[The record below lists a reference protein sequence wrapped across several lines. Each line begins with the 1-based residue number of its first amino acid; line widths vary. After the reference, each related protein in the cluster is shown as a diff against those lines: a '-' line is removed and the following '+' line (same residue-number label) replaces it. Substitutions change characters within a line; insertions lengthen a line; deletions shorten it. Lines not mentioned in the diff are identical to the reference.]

1 MKKIIFLIAMALVAI
16 ITIRCKEDA
25 EIPALKFDIDVTT
38 DATISER
45 GINDESVIK
54 FDLKTDYDYAAA
66 PLLYKVSY
74 ENIGILKLNGE
85 ELNKDTTYKLNKPE
99 LTLSYFG
106 KEAGKHTIKVHFFN
120 DKGINVLKEIEI
132 PYVKYNFTVSTVG
145 DEAPYQG
152 ELKEY
157 KLTITPENATVKDSY
172 KIKFISYDENDPSLQ
187 KSYVALNGTKIEFNK
202 VYDIDVTKEQKITL
216 KSFHSG
222 AKNLIYTI
230 INNSSEKQEKIGQ
243 NIKASEIEVKNL
255 SFNKLTTNTLGDNL
269 QLRGFIN
276 KTPALSKGIQYRTW
290 IVEVPN
296 EQKDGVENTDN
307 TYKDFTLPDNN
318 EFVLN
323 VKVKKYGTYKYMLQ
337 FKDEF
342 GTESAPTS
350 FEIKAIDKN
359 FEVEQKV
366 TTNLENVIQG
376 QRVELLFHVKE
387 MEATNEE
394 YQVQFLSFDE
404 KDVNLQKT
412 KISFNNAQI
421 QLNKWYTVKKGEQNL
436 IAITTSYAGSKK
448 LVYQVKNSI
457 YNKTSALE
465 FNVKKATISLSNLS
479 LKTSKSRVLIG
490 ETFKVEGTVEK
501 TYPGNKTIEYKT
513 WLSSGNAS
521 NFREL
526 TNTYRG
532 YELPQDNMLSLDF
545 KVTGAGN
552 YTLKVQAKDEF
563 GNESEPKEFA
573 IIVKNNEFEIEQK
586 VNTDIN
592 RVIQGEEVDIDFK
605 IKEEFETNETF
616 QVQFISFDSADLYLN
631 KSEIKLNN
639 EKIQLNKWYSVS
651 KTAFNKIKI
660 KSFKAGD
667 KKLVYQV
674 KNSAYTKNK
683 EVNINILKEQFT
695 VSLYSP
701 YKKIVPTKPF
711 DFKIKITANNH
722 NKEVSYYLKFD
733 YLKIK
738 YNGRSYSE
746 GESIPIEFENGQI
759 EKEIDIEGLVPN
771 NVNLDYNFNAIPYGK
786 VYNSDN
792 TIYEIKAPEVIK
804 IIELNGISVLGK
816 RCRES
821 LFSSGDGYF
830 SEGYYIYMNRQY
842 MFGDEEIFKNRSNIK
857 FKIYLFYN
865 NVSRIFDENTY
876 DFSYDD
882 LISNNNKNNIR
893 IEDAKT
899 ILDNRRKHYFSPAFK
914 YGDKMIVEIYY
925 NNKIIYRT
933 NINIS
938 LVDTSKEIFPFNEWE
953 KIKDLMY
960 MSLSK
965 KGTIYYENY
974 DHIMK

>member
-1 MKKIIFLIAMALVAI
+1 MKKIIFLIAIVLVAI

-25 EIPALKFDIDVTT
+25 EIPALKFDIDAST
-38 DATISER
+38 DKTLTER
-45 GINDESVIK
+45 GLNDNAIIK
-54 FDLKTDYDYAAA
+54 FDFKTEYDYTTAPLSYKIDYD
-66 PLLYKVSY
+66 KQ
-74 ENIGILKLNGE
+74 GILKLGDE
-85 ELNKDTTYKLNKPE
+85 ELKKDTTYKLDKPE
-99 LTLSYFG
+99 LTLSYVG
-106 KEAGKHTIKVHFFN
+106 KEAKKHTIKVHFFN
-120 DKGINVLKEIEI
+120 DKGINILKEIEI
-132 PYVKYNFTVSTVG
+132 PYVKYNFTVAVLG

-202 VYDIDVTKEQKITL
+202 VYDIDVTKEQKISL

-230 INNSSEKQEKIGQ
+230 INNSSEKQEKISQ

-276 KTPALSKGIQYRTW
+276 KTPTLSKGIQYRTW
-290 IVEVPN
+290 IVDVPN
-296 EQKDGVENTDN
+296 EQKDGIENTDN

-376 QRVELLFHVKE
+376 QRVELLFNVKE

-448 LVYQVKNSI
+448 LVYQVKNSM

-521 NFREL
+521 NFKEL

-532 YELPQDNMLSLDF
+532 YELSQDNMLSLNF
-545 KVTGAGN
+545 KVTSAGN

-573 IIVKNNEFEIEQK
+573 IIVKDNEFEIEQISNIDFSK
-586 VNTDIN
+586 VK
-592 RVIQGEEVDIDFK
+592 QGEEINVTLK
-605 IKEEFETNETF
+605 VKEEFDTNEIF
-616 QVQFISFDSADLYLN
+616 EIQFLSFGNTDPNLEE
-631 KSEIKLNN
+631 SEINFN
-639 EKIQLNKWYSVS
+639 GEKIQLKKWYS
-651 KTAFNKIKI
+651 FNKKMGNQLKI
-660 KSFKAGD
+660 KGFKSGS
-667 KKLVYQV
+667 KELVYQI
-674 KNSAYTKNK
+674 KNSAFTKKKSISIDFLQEEFTLNTYCSFK
-683 EVNINILKEQFT
+683 KVIPDKSFNFKLILE
-695 VSLYSP
+695 
-701 YKKIVPTKPF
+701 TK
-711 DFKIKITANNH
+711 NH
-722 NKEVSYYLKFD
+722 NKEVKYFANFN
-733 YLKIK
+733 IK
-738 YNGRSYSE
+738 VIYKGRIYIE
-746 GESIPIEFENGQI
+746 GQDIPIDLEDTNFGNLK
-759 EKEIDIEGLVPN
+759 KEIDFEGIVNKDMVGNIKVDIYNTDKKVKFKVFDTKIFVPLKIQQINFFGKSWCSEKQYIITWEYTGWDCIKTKYYFMTGTNSFINIDDEMLEGDNKNQVKYVFIIKDNRNNEKRIEVLHKDIYLQRKILED
-771 NVNLDYNFNAIPYGK
+771 NVNNGDLSFQDNLDIEVFYK
-786 VYNSDN
+786 DKK
-792 TIYEIKAPEVIK
+792 IYEAK
-804 IIELNGISVLGK
+804 
-816 RCRES
+816 
-821 LFSSGDGYF
+821 
-830 SEGYYIYMNRQY
+830 
-842 MFGDEEIFKNRSNIK
+842 NIK
-857 FKIYLFYN
+857 GFYQN
-865 NVSRIFDENTY
+865 NSSWNVMQLIRVT
-876 DFSYDD
+876 DD
-882 LISNNNKNNIR
+882 K
-893 IEDAKT
+893 
-899 ILDNRRKHYFSPAFK
+899 
-914 YGDKMIVEIYY
+914 
-925 NNKIIYRT
+925 
-933 NINIS
+933 
-938 LVDTSKEIFPFNEWE
+938 
-953 KIKDLMY
+953 
-960 MSLSK
+960 
-965 KGTIYYENY
+965 IYYENY

>member
-1 MKKIIFLIAMALVAI
+1 MKKIIFLIAIVLVAI

-25 EIPALKFDIDVTT
+25 EIPALKFDIDVKT
-38 DATISER
+38 DATISEK

-66 PLLYKVSY
+66 PLSYKVSY

-230 INNSSEKQEKIGQ
+230 INNSSEKQEKISQ
-243 NIKASEIEVKNL
+243 NIKASQIEVKNL

-276 KTPALSKGIQYRTW
+276 KTPTLSKGIQYRTW
-290 IVEVPN
+290 IVDVPN
-296 EQKDGVENTDN
+296 EQKDGIENTDN

-376 QRVELLFHVKE
+376 QRVELLFNVKE

-448 LVYQVKNSI
+448 LVYQVKNSM
-457 YNKTSALE
+457 YNKISALE
-465 FNVKKATISLSNLS
+465 FNVKKATISLSKLS

-521 NFREL
+521 NFKEL

-532 YELPQDNMLSLDF
+532 YELSQDNMLSLNF
-545 KVTGAGN
+545 KVTNADN

-563 GNESEPKEFA
+563 GNESEVKEFA

-586 VNTDIN
+586 VNTDIS

-616 QVQFISFDSADLYLN
+616 QVQFIGFDSEDLYLN

-639 EKIQLNKWYSVS
+639 EKIQLNKWYSVN
-651 KTAFNKIKI
+651 KTDFNKIKI
-660 KSFKAGD
+660 KSFKAGN

-674 KNSAYTKNK
+674 KNSAYTKSK
-683 EVNINILKEQFT
+683 EANINILKEEFT
-695 VSLYSP
+695 VSLYTSV
-701 YKKIVPTKPF
+701 KKVVPTKPF
-711 DFKIKITANNH
+711 NFKLKITAKKH
-722 NKEVSYYLKFD
+722 NKDVNYFLK
-733 YLKIK
+733 YNHLKIK
-738 YNGRSYSE
+738 YNGKVYFE
-746 GESIPIEFENGQI
+746 GERIPIEFENGQS
-759 EKEIDIEGLVPN
+759 EKEIEAEATIPENVIEFFSYDKGE
-771 NVNLDYNFNAIPYGK
+771 

-792 TIYEIKAPEVIK
+792 ILNYVNIPEIIRPIDLPGV
-804 IIELNGISVLGK
+804 SVLGRHWMHHYEK
-816 RCRES
+816 S
-821 LFSSGDGYF
+821 WGDPYRYWADVF
-830 SEGYYIYMNRQY
+830 YIYVTRLTM
-842 MFGDEEIFKNRSNIK
+842 DEEIYKNKENIEFRIFLYNFSTSEREEVK
-857 FKIYLFYN
+857 RFSYNELITDDEIKKIYE
-865 NVSRIFDENTY
+865 VKDKRASE
-876 DFSYDD
+876 
-882 LISNNNKNNIR
+882 
-893 IEDAKT
+893 
-899 ILDNRRKHYFSPAFK
+899 RKPRFK
-914 YGDKMIVEIYY
+914 DGMDIEIYY
-925 NNKIIYRT
+925 NNRIVYKVDKE
-933 NINIS
+933 NINGFF
-938 LVDTSKEIFPFNEWE
+938 KELADSQKSSEWNTLIY
-953 KIKDLMY
+953 K
-960 MSLSK
+960 SLSG
-965 KGTIYYENY
+965 KGTIYYQNY

>member
-99 LTLSYFG
+99 LTLSYIG
-106 KEAGKHTIKVHFFN
+106 KEAAKHTIKVHFFN

-230 INNSSEKQEKIGQ
+230 INNSSEKQEKISQ
-243 NIKASEIEVKNL
+243 NIKASQIEVKNL

-276 KTPALSKGIQYRTW
+276 KTPTLSKGIQYRTW
-290 IVEVPN
+290 IVDVPN
-296 EQKDGVENTDN
+296 EQKDGIENTDN

-376 QRVELLFHVKE
+376 QRVELLFNVKE

-448 LVYQVKNSI
+448 LVYQVKNSM
-457 YNKTSALE
+457 YNKISALE
-465 FNVKKATISLSNLS
+465 FNVKKATISLSKLS

-521 NFREL
+521 NFKEL

-532 YELPQDNMLSLDF
+532 YELSQDNMLSLNF
-545 KVTGAGN
+545 KVTNADN

-563 GNESEPKEFA
+563 GNESEVKEFA

-586 VNTDIN
+586 VNTDIS

-616 QVQFISFDSADLYLN
+616 QVQFISFDSEDLYLN
-631 KSEIKLNN
+631 KSEIELNN

-651 KTAFNKIKI
+651 KTDFNKIKI

-674 KNSAYTKNK
+674 KNSAYTKSK
-683 EVNINILKEQFT
+683 EANINILKEEFT
-695 VSLYSP
+695 VSLYTSV
-701 YKKIVPTKPF
+701 KKVVPTKPF
-711 DFKIKITANNH
+711 NFKLILETKNH
-722 NKEVSYYLKFD
+722 NKEVKYFANFN
-733 YLKIK
+733 IK
-738 YNGRSYSE
+738 VIYKGRIYIE
-746 GESIPIEFENGQI
+746 GQDIPIDLEDTNFGNLK
-759 EKEIDIEGLVPN
+759 KEIDFEGIVNKDMVGNIKVDIYNTDRKVKFKVFDTKIFEPLKIQQINFFGKSWCSKEEYIITWEYTGWDCIKTKYYFMTGPYSFINIDDEMLEGDNKNQVKYVFIIKDNRNNEKRIEVLHKDIYLQRKILED
-771 NVNLDYNFNAIPYGK
+771 NVNNGDLSFQDNLDIEVFYKDKK
-786 VYNSDN
+786 VY
-792 TIYEIKAPEVIK
+792 EAK
-804 IIELNGISVLGK
+804 
-816 RCRES
+816 
-821 LFSSGDGYF
+821 
-830 SEGYYIYMNRQY
+830 
-842 MFGDEEIFKNRSNIK
+842 NIK
-857 FKIYLFYN
+857 GFYQN
-865 NVSRIFDENTY
+865 NSSWNVMQLIRVT
-876 DFSYDD
+876 DD
-882 LISNNNKNNIR
+882 K
-893 IEDAKT
+893 
-899 ILDNRRKHYFSPAFK
+899 
-914 YGDKMIVEIYY
+914 
-925 NNKIIYRT
+925 
-933 NINIS
+933 
-938 LVDTSKEIFPFNEWE
+938 
-953 KIKDLMY
+953 
-960 MSLSK
+960 
-965 KGTIYYENY
+965 IYYENY